1 VGATKNGGRNVIPIT
16 GGNLSGKITGRILAG
31 GADYQSLGNPMTL
44 DARYLWQTE
53 EGDVIIVR
61 NALRGVGHFRSGP
74 EAGPVASLVPTFE
87 VRVDSKPAWLNKG
100 TYLSSSHAVGGG
112 SVRLS
117 FYESSP

>member
-1 VGATKNGGRNVIPIT
+1 MGLPQSGGRNVIPIT

-31 GADYQSLGNPMTL
+31 GADYQCLANPMTF

-53 EGDVIIVR
+53 DGDVIIVR
-61 NALRGVGHFRSGP
+61 NA
-74 EAGPVASLVPTFE
+74 GPVASLAPIFE
-87 VRVDSKPAWLNKG
+87 VRVDSKHAWLNKG
-100 TYLSSSHAVGGG
+100 TYLSSSPTVGAG

>member
-1 VGATKNGGRNVIPIT
+1 MGATKNGGRNVIPIT

-31 GADYQSLGNPMTL
+31 GADYQSLPNPMTF

-61 NALRGVGHFRSGP
+61 N
-74 EAGPVASLVPTFE
+74 AGPVASLVPTFE

>member
-1 VGATKNGGRNVIPIT
+1 MGATKNGGRNVIPIT

-31 GADYQSLGNPMTL
+31 GADYQSLANPMTF

-61 NALRGVGHFRSGP
+61 NA
-74 EAGPVASLVPTFE
+74 GPVASLVPTFE
-87 VRVDSKPAWLNKG
+87 VRVDSKHAWLNKG
-100 TYLSSSHAVGGG
+100 TYLSSSHAVGAG